1 MNNQG
6 FVYTVLPVFT
16 NTMIHEWPYPV
27 FLSNCSMASGCL
39 GYRLFHISS
48 STFSFHKGT
57 VALSCTCIATFR
69 SCKMFDR
76 SDTVFFCFF
85 VNKVT
90 ATSHHA
96 ISTLDCHRHINLRKI
111 SSMQFPEP
119 VDFLDASQ
127 ADPDGMAIN
136 GSKVK
141 TVKLFDSRK
150 SHICHAICKYL
161 ARQVYNGTAQGQI
174 LALVY
179 GHSIGQN
186 EGKLWVIHLI
196 VLHHHKRTFHS
207 LNITS
212 TVALA

>member
-1 MNNQG
+1 M
-6 FVYTVLPVFT
+6 FYTDEQ
-16 NTMIHEWPYPV
+16 NTTIQYHCPKCHPGPFYSC
-27 FLSNCSMASGCL
+27 LCTHQCYGSSYKSL

-57 VALSCTCIATFR
+57 VTLSCTCIATFR

-76 SDTVFFCFF
+76 SDTVFFCLF

-127 ADPDGMAIN
+127 TDPDGMAIK

-141 TVKLFDSRK
+141 TFKLFDSKK

-161 ARQVYNGTAQGQI
+161 VR
-174 LALVY
+174 
-179 GHSIGQN
+179 
-186 EGKLWVIHLI
+186 
-196 VLHHHKRTFHS
+196 
-207 LNITS
+207 
-212 TVALA
+212 